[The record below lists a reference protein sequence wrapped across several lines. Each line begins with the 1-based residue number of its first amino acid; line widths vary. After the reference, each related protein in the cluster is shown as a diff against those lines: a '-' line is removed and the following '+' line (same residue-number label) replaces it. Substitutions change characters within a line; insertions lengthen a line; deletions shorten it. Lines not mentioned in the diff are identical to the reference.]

1 MNVVGLHA
9 VFNLLLFR
17 LLVIR
22 ENRQIHGREADFDA
36 AVRKNRQIS
45 GWEGIF
51 NEGASSLFMSYWLPL
66 DSED

>member
-1 MNVVGLHA
+1 MKSHDIHA

-36 AVRKNRQIS
+36 VVRKNRQIHGRQLIYS
-45 GWEGIF
+45 DNHLRCPW
-51 NEGASSLFMSYWLPL
+51 
-66 DSED
+66 

>member
-1 MNVVGLHA
+1 MKSQDIHA

-17 LLVIR
+17 LPVVREMIR
-22 ENRQIHGREADFDA
+22 ISGWKDDFDT